1 MIHRYEGRAYVRPL
15 EAGVV
20 LLDTE
25 GEPGVHRWLADL
37 LESQGYPSYSEAHL
51 TITVDVEPSQRTPDE
66 GEAGDAG
73 DAPAVDARQGPAAP
87 EPPAE
92 TAS

>member
-37 LESQGYPSYSEAHL
+37 LESQGYPAYSEARL
-51 TITVDVEPSQRTPDE
+51 TLTVEVEPSQRTPDQIAADE
-66 GEAGDAG
+66 AAGD
-73 DAPAVDARQGPAAP
+73 RAADSPRP
-87 EPPAE
+87 EN
-92 TAS
+92 

>member
-37 LESQGYPSYSEAHL
+37 LENHGYPAYSEARL
-51 TITVDVEPSQRTPDE
+51 TLTVEVEPSQRTPDE
-66 GEAGDAG
+66 IAADQAAREAGAD
-73 DAPAVDARQGPAAP
+73 PSVP
-87 EPPAE
+87 EA
-92 TAS
+92 

>member
-37 LESQGYPSYSEAHL
+37 LESQGYPPYSEARL
-51 TITVDVEPSQRTPDE
+51 TLTVDVEPSQRTPDE
-66 GEAGDAG
+66 IAADKAAREAGADA
-73 DAPAVDARQGPAAP
+73 QP
-87 EPPAE
+87 E
-92 TAS
+92 S

>member
-20 LLDTE
+20 LLDAE

-37 LESQGYPSYSEAHL
+37 LESQGYPSYSEARL
-51 TITVDVEPSQRTPDE
+51 TITVEVEPSQRGPDDPLPGGGAE
-66 GEAGDAG
+66 GADAS
-73 DAPAVDARQGPAAP
+73 AQG
-87 EPPAE
+87 
-92 TAS
+92 S